1 MADIRIHKRFSEYT
15 LNTDNPGRQQ
25 YWLNVMQQLEEQPF
39 AALKIGVEMPSMGA
53 AYYTVQHGICQIC
66 LSRGAASVDG
76 KTVTFES
83 DSAFAVFMHE
93 IGHFQHM
100 TVECG
105 VFRSPTLFQ
114 RGAVMDED
122 RAFKL
127 MDSLHSD
134 NERLKSLELRN
145 MEYEAGWRA
154 LYNDRKYKTFP
165 GSRKLMEMMISNL
178 FLYDLTRQTEEW
190 RTKLNETLNDDQSSD
205 KVFDWFNDKSLPL
218 YKKYSEWEDP
228 YHVIKGCL

>member
-1 MADIRIHKRFSEYT
+1 MADIRIHKHFSEYE
-15 LNTDNPGRQQ
+15 LNTDNPGQRQ
-25 YWLNVMQQLEEQPF
+25 YWNSVMRQLEEQPF
-39 AALKIGVEMPSMGA
+39 AVLKIGVEMPSMGA

-66 LSRGAASVDG
+66 LGHGAAALDG

-100 TVECG
+100 TVDHG
-105 VFRSPTLFQ
+105 VFRSPALFQ
-114 RGAVMDED
+114 SGRVMDEE

-127 MDSLHSD
+127 MDTLQSND
-134 NERLKSLELRN
+134 ARLKSIELRD

-154 LYNDRKYKTFP
+154 MFNDRAYKIFP
-165 GSRKLMEMMISNL
+165 GSRMLMEMMISNL
-178 FLYDLTRQTEEW
+178 FPYDINRQTEEW
-190 RTKLNETLNDDQSSD
+190 REKLDKTDDA
-205 KVFDWFNDKSLPL
+205 FGWFNSESLPL

-228 YHVIKGCL
+228 NHVIRGRL